1 MGITLWILWI
11 TPGLILQKD
20 IFPVD
25 NRVKKADSRRNA
37 TGIRLVSKEAC
48 GLSHRRIFFFSVE

>member
-25 NRVKKADSRRNA
+25 NRVKKADFRRNV
-37 TGIRLVSKEAC
+37 TGIRLISMGAHR
-48 GLSHRRIFFFSVE
+48 LFYRRIFFFFVE